1 MAKFAGMLDYDMLA
15 STNYIP
21 FVYVPNPSIACPCPP
36 AADEAILGGLHNDY
50 LKQKLNMDSTLYPVD
65 NRSDYAGFREPHRPG
80 DRPLHRRGDAQDGCA
95 GRHSTAARPRSRPT
109 RATTSGATRCS
120 T

>member
-1 MAKFAGMLDYDMLA
+1 MLDYDMIA

-21 FVYVPNPSIACPCPP
+21 FVYIGPQPASHAPVSCPP

-50 LKQKLNMDSTLYPVD
+50 LKQKLNMDSTLYAGRQPLRLRRASAS
-65 NRSDYAGFREPHRPG
+65 RSVPATGLYTGAETPKT
-80 DRPLHRRGDAQDGCA
+80 GCA
-95 GRHSTAARPRSRPT
+95 GRHSTAARPASRPT